1 MKNILRSLLCLLCT
15 ITFLLPSATTF
26 AQQQRP
32 RRATDASEL
41 QQRVP
46 SGTRILPREHVL
58 ILRIETPLDS
68 GKNRPGDRF
77 YARLDD
83 VLTDEENRM
92 IIPANTLFVGH
103 VADVAPAQMRRRSG
117 VIEIVFDKMLTAD
130 GRELPIKGVLTSV
143 DSNERKRL
151 KIDDEG
157 VIEGGGQKKKNVVF
171 IGGGAATGAVI
182 GAIVGGAAFGA
193 GVGAAAGLVAVLLSK
208 GKEAIVEPGT
218 RVGLEL
224 IEPFDAGRRGNLPV
238 SSNVTQPNN
247 SGINKPSAP
256 IHNNP
261 MNNNPVNNNPQIPNS
276 STPYTPPQVFEP
288 QILKVSFVQAERV
301 AGGSILVVATAETIS
316 SGWQVKTENQVNRD
330 TLEVTIK
337 GIPPMGKSARVASH
351 PTVTT
356 TVEDPSRAIRRVII
370 HGLDGDRTVN
380 LPLPARR

>member
-1 MKNILRSLLCLLCT
+1 MKNLFRSSLCLLCT
-15 ITFLLPSATTF
+15 IAFLFPSVSAL

-32 RRATDASEL
+32 RRANDSIDP
-41 QQRVP
+41 QQSLP
-46 SGTRILPREHVL
+46 SGIRVIPRGHVL

-77 YARLDD
+77 YARLDE
-83 VLTDEENRM
+83 VLTDDGNRM

-117 VIEIVFDKMLTAD
+117 VIEIIFDKMLTTD
-130 GRELPIKGVLTSV
+130 GRELPVNGILTSA
-143 DSNERKRL
+143 DDKERKRL

-171 IGGGAATGAVI
+171 IGGGAATGAVV
-182 GAIVGGAAFGA
+182 GAIVGGAALGA

-208 GKEAIVEPGT
+208 GKEAVVEAGT

-224 IEPFDAGRRGNLPV
+224 LEPFDLSGRG
-238 SSNVTQPNN
+238 
-247 SGINKPSAP
+247 
-256 IHNNP
+256 
-261 MNNNPVNNNPQIPNS
+261 NS
-276 STPYTPPQVFEP
+276 STIPNTPRPTTPTNPRPSTPVYNNQPAPNNNNNNNSYNDIPPQSFEP
-288 QILKVSFVQAERV
+288 QTLKVSFVQAERV
-301 AGGSILVVATAETIS
+301 AGGSILVVATAETPS

-337 GIPPMGKSARVASH
+337 GTPPTGRSTKVASH

-370 HGLDGDRTVN
+370 HGLGGDRTVN
-380 LPLPARR
+380 LPPPAKR

>member
-1 MKNILRSLLCLLCT
+1 MKNTLRSLLCLLSIISFLIPS
-15 ITFLLPSATTF
+15 ITAF

-32 RRATDASEL
+32 RRATGSIEL
-41 QQRVP
+41 QQQLP
-46 SGTRILPREHVL
+46 SGVRILPRGHVL

-92 IIPANTLFVGH
+92 IIPANALFVGH

-117 VIEIVFDKMLTAD
+117 VIEIIFDKMLTAD
-130 GRELPIKGVLTSV
+130 GRELPIKGILTSV

-157 VIEGGGQKKKNVVF
+157 VIEGGGQTKRNTVF
-171 IGGGAATGAVI
+171 IGGGAASGAVI
-182 GAIVGGAAFGA
+182 GAIVGGAALGA

-208 GKEAIVEPGT
+208 GKEAVVEPGT

-224 IEPFDAGRRGNLPV
+224 IDPFDVTRRGNLPTSLNITPPGNPV
-238 SSNVTQPNN
+238 
-247 SGINKPSAP
+247 INKPTT
-256 IHNNP
+256 
-261 MNNNPVNNNPQIPNS
+261 PVNNNPPIPNN
-276 STPYTPPQVFEP
+276 STQDFPPQNFEP

-301 AGGSILVVATAETIS
+301 SGGSILVVATAETSS

-337 GIPPMGKSARVASH
+337 GTPPMGKSAKVASH

-370 HGLDGDRTVN
+370 HGLGGDRTVN
-380 LPLPARR
+380 LPPPARR

>member
-1 MKNILRSLLCLLCT
+1 MKNTLRSLLCLLS
-15 ITFLLPSATTF
+15 IISFLAPSF

-32 RRATDASEL
+32 RRATGSVEL
-41 QQRVP
+41 QQQLP
-46 SGTRILPREHVL
+46 SGVRVLPRGHVL

-77 YARLDD
+77 YARLDE

-92 IIPANTLFVGH
+92 IIPANALFVGH

-117 VIEIVFDKMLTAD
+117 VIEIIFDKMLTAD
-130 GRELPIKGVLTSV
+130 GRELPIKGILTSV

-157 VIEGGGQKKKNVVF
+157 VIEGGGQTKRNTVF
-171 IGGGAATGAVI
+171 IGGGAASGAVI
-182 GAIVGGAAFGA
+182 GAIVGGAALGA

-208 GKEAIVEPGT
+208 GKEAVVEPGT

-224 IEPFDAGRRGNLPV
+224 IDPFDVTRRGNLPA
-238 SSNVTQPNN
+238 SSNITPPSNPI
-247 SGINKPSAP
+247 INKPTTPVYNNTP
-256 IHNNP
+256 IPNNP
-261 MNNNPVNNNPQIPNS
+261 TQDF
-276 STPYTPPQVFEP
+276 PPQNFEP

-301 AGGSILVVATAETIS
+301 SGGSILVVATAETSS

-337 GIPPMGKSARVASH
+337 GTPPMGKSAKIASH

-370 HGLDGDRTVN
+370 HGLGGDRTVN
-380 LPLPARR
+380 LPPPPRR

>member
-1 MKNILRSLLCLLCT
+1 MKNTLRSLLCLLCT
-15 ITFLLPSATTF
+15 IAVLLTSVPTF

-32 RRATDASEL
+32 RRATDTTVM
-41 QQRVP
+41 QQSLP

-103 VADVAPAQMRRRSG
+103 VEDVAPAQMRRRSG

-130 GRELPIKGVLTSV
+130 GRELSIKGVLTSV

-151 KIDDEG
+151 KIDEEG

-171 IGGGAATGAVI
+171 IGGGAASGAVI

-218 RVGLEL
+218 KVGLEL
-224 IEPFDAGRRGNLPV
+224 IEPFDAGRRGNLPA

-247 SGINKPSAP
+247 SVINKPSAP
-256 IHNNP
+256 IN
-261 MNNNPVNNNPQIPNS
+261 NNNPVNNNPPIPNS
-276 STPYTPPQVFEP
+276 STPYIPPQVFEP

-337 GIPPMGKSARVASH
+337 GIPPMGKSAKVASH

-370 HGLDGDRTVN
+370 HGLGGDRTIN